1 MKKMKKIVL
10 ILSVLT
16 YVVLLSGCKGDNTTT
31 TTTHIKGKIISIETC
46 RYTKRIIVEND
57 NQRFY
62 INDDFWSDSTSE
74 DFKLC
79 IIGDSIEC
87 NIYKGNYTDE
97 NFKILN

>member
-1 MKKMKKIVL
+1 MKKKIIL
-10 ILSVLT
+10 ILLVLMCA
-16 YVVLLSGCKGDNTTT
+16 VLLNGCKGDN

-46 RYTKRIIVEND
+46 RYTKRIIVENN

-62 INDDFWSDSTSE
+62 INDDFGGSSTSE

-87 NIYKGNYTDE
+87 DVHKGNYTDE

>member
-1 MKKMKKIVL
+1 MKKKIIL
-10 ILSVLT
+10 ILSSLMCVG
-16 YVVLLSGCKGDNTTT
+16 LLSGCESDNT

-46 RYTKRIIVEND
+46 RYIKRKIVETND

-62 INDDFWSDSTSE
+62 INDDFDGSSTSE

-87 NIYKGNYTDE
+87 DVHKGNYTDE

>member
-1 MKKMKKIVL
+1 MKKKIIL
-10 ILSVLT
+10 ILLVLT
-16 YVVLLSGCKGDNTTT
+16 CVVLLSGCKSDNTT

>member
-1 MKKMKKIVL
+1 MKKKIIL
-10 ILSVLT
+10 ILSSLMCMG
-16 YVVLLSGCKGDNTTT
+16 LLSGCKSDN
-31 TTTHIKGKIISIETC
+31 TTHIKGEVISIESY
-46 RYTKRIIVEND
+46 RFTKRIIVETND

-62 INDDFWSDSTSE
+62 INDDFDGSSTSE

-87 NIYKGNYTDE
+87 DIYKNNYTDE

>member
-1 MKKMKKIVL
+1 MKKKIIL
-10 ILSVLT
+10 ILSSLMC
-16 YVVLLSGCKGDNTTT
+16 VVLLSGCKGDNT

-46 RYTKRIIVEND
+46 RYIKRIIVEND

-62 INDDFWSDSTSE
+62 INDDFDGSSTSE

-87 NIYKGNYTDE
+87 DIHKGNYTDE